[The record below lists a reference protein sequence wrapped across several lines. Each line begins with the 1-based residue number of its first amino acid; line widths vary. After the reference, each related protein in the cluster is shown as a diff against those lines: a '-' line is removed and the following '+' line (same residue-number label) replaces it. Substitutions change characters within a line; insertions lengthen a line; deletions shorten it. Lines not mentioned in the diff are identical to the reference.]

1 MQLRDV
7 NYYSDVLI
15 SIDIYAQS
23 HSKRPLEEGGGV
35 EQSVFLINH
44 SINKVGHSQVGGS
57 NIWWGRRGIGSHALP
72 HAPPPLLSSM

>member
-1 MQLRDV
+1 MQLGDV

-23 HSKRPLEEGGGV
+23 HSKRALEGGRGRTKCI
-35 EQSVFLINH
+35 LINH
-44 SINKVGHSQVGGS
+44 SINKGGHSQVGGS

>member
-23 HSKRPLEEGGGV
+23 HSKRALEGGGG
-35 EQSVFLINH
+35 EGGEGAELCILINYR
-44 SINKVGHSQVGGS
+44 INKGGPSRWVGHIAGG
-57 NIWWGRRGIGSHALP
+57 LT
-72 HAPPPLLSSM
+72 PLA